1 MKVLCAIAILIAVA
15 NSQLVDPDPDPS
27 YVPEGN
33 GGNTGTGGG
42 TSGISGS
49 IKDFSLKNGQR
60 ILQGSRGA
68 FLQVMNEIFV
78 TDLIDCTNA
87 LLYLY
92 EHLEGAVYTNIFDH
106 FAPLSAL
113 ERFGFAVHAS
123 PLAYRQCLQVYTDLS
138 TTLSSV

>member
-1 MKVLCAIAILIAVA
+1 MKVIFAIVVLMIAVA

-27 YVPEGN
+27 YVPDGT
-33 GGNTGTGGG
+33 GGNTGGGG
-42 TSGISGS
+42 SSENSGGG

-87 LLYLY
+87 ILYLY
-92 EHLEGAVYTNIFDH
+92 EHLEGAIYFNIFDH

-113 ERFGFAVHAS
+113 ERFGLAVHAS
-123 PLAYRQCLQVYTDLS
+123 PVAYRQCL
-138 TTLSSV
+138 